1 MVHLFSSFFM
11 RRLSAMGLFRKA
23 AHHHSRVHCYY
34 VFKKSGMRNKE
45 GMERIWTE
53 FCANRQRLHRDTS
66 R

>member
-1 MVHLFSSFFM
+1 M
-11 RRLSAMGLFRKA
+11 RLFRKA
-23 AHHHSRVHCYY
+23 AYHRRRVHCYY